1 MDQAAHNETSS
12 RRTKMVASGTIVIGI
27 VVLGLKLLA
36 WRMTNSTALF
46 SDAMES
52 IVNVAA
58 SLMAF
63 AALVYAQRP
72 ADDNHPY
79 GHGKIE
85 FFAAVGE
92 GALILV
98 AAMAIFQEAWHAI
111 QQPRILLD
119 APFSG
124 IALNGAATMLNGLWG
139 WRLMKTAR
147 RTHSPSLKA
156 DASHLLNDVVSSSGV
171 VAGLLGAW
179 LVGQPILDPLL
190 AGLVAVYILWSGFR
204 LIRESVGGLMDEAPT
219 PDVLERI
226 RSVVSLHAEGALEAH
241 DLRTRRSGQRTF
253 LQFHL
258 VVPGDMTVSEAHTIC
273 DKVEAALQA
282 EIAHL
287 VTTIH
292 VEPDSK
298 AKHNGILVL

>member
-79 GHGKIE
+79 GHGKVE

-98 AAMAIFQEAWHAI
+98 AAMAIFQEAWHAL
-111 QQPRILLD
+111 QHPQALD
-119 APFSG
+119 ATFG
-124 IALNGAATMLNGLWG
+124 GLALNGAATMLNGLWG
-139 WRLMKTAR
+139 WVLMKAAR
-147 RTHSPSLKA
+147 RSHSPSLQA
-156 DASHLLNDVVSSSGV
+156 DASHLLSDVVSSSGV

-179 LVGQPILDPLL
+179 LLNQPILDPLL
-190 AGLVAVYILWSGFR
+190 AGLVAVYILWSGFK